1 MNCRSLQPQPCIFQ
15 ISKRGQVIWQ
25 ISCIGEEND
34 NMFCLFWSICSQFS
48 WWQSLWEDVQ
58 WNGDEFLLLPWFDAE
73 WWPSL
78 HCSLQITHLEMTIC
92 FNQATRLFIIISNA
106 GATIFEMEPQFLKN
120 ATPHEKKVSLTP
132 QKSENEVPQKSLS
145 PNPLWHVH
153 FAKNQVQ
160 FGIFWPLEPHFWSTP
175 PYRGSPPCAIF
186 PIPDTKKY
194 STAMC

>member
-106 GATIFEMEPQFLKN
+106 GATIFEMDPQFLKN
-120 ATPHEKKVSLTP
+120 ATPPKKRSPWPPKKVKMRSPKKVFPRIHYGMDILQKTRSNLVYFGLWSLISDLP
-132 QKSENEVPQKSLS
+132 P
-145 PNPLWHVH
+145 PL
-153 FAKNQVQ
+153 
-160 FGIFWPLEPHFWSTP
+160 
-175 PYRGSPPCAIF
+175 
-186 PIPDTKKY
+186 
-194 STAMC
+194 

>member
-106 GATIFEMEPQFLKN
+106 GPTIFEMDPQFLKN
-120 ATPHEKKVSLTP
+120 SSWTQGLRKKTVFEGVKHTESLPRNFCGLVIHIKNTFCKKIGSKRSFQP
-132 QKSENEVPQKSLS
+132 SAVVRTIYPPLYGVPAA
-145 PNPLWHVH
+145 N
-153 FAKNQVQ
+153 
-160 FGIFWPLEPHFWSTP
+160 
-175 PYRGSPPCAIF
+175 
-186 PIPDTKKY
+186 
-194 STAMC
+194 